1 MDLMSVEHNVA
12 NADVLLGGI
21 FDIRNP
27 GEDGYGC
34 GAPHPGKIVFV
45 VLSLLFQVQVIVL
58 S

>member
-1 MDLMSVEHNVA
+1 MSVEHNVA

-34 GAPHPGKIVFV
+34 GAPHPGKIIFV